1 MKRKPRVIEFI
12 YIIILLAS
20 VILMW
25 FKFDQNGNFV
35 RISLLLGAALE
46 IILQIKEKPKWDRTE
61 ISYLLIDS
69 FTILL
74 IIVHF
79 TLNHNVWSFLI
90 VGFLL
95 RFYVSGKQTIR
106 KESTI

>member
-1 MKRKPRVIEFI
+1 
-12 YIIILLAS
+12 
-20 VILMW
+20 MW

-35 RISLLLGAALE
+35 HISLLLGAALE

-90 VGFLL
+90 IGFLL
-95 RFYVSGKQTIR
+95 RFYISR
-106 KESTI
+106 NHAARNESTI